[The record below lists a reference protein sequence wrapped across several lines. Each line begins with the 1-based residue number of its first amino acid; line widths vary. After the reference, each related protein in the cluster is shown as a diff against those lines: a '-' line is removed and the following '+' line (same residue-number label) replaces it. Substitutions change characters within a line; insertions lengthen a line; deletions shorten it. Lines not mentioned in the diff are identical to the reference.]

1 MIYQQQNHQIKV
13 PECNVEQCNG
23 SDCPSGIKAVYYSP
37 CKQMCDNLSKKCSI
51 YSQGYNVEWKETH
64 QKCYII

>member
-1 MIYQQQNHQIKV
+1 MIHCHINYMIHQIHPIKV

-51 YSQGYNVEWKETH
+51 YSLDYK
-64 QKCYII
+64 I